1 MMALPPPRKPK
12 PKDEND
18 DLEALMSADP
28 AAMGAEVEDDDLDE
42 YSDDELAAED
52 PAAPSSS
59 TLDPE
64 LMSEFEAF
72 DNTDSPQEARAQAL
86 WNFMRL
92 CSSKKAF

>member
-1 MMALPPPRKPK
+1 MLKPPKKPRPE
-12 PKDEND
+12 DEEAID
-18 DLEALMSADP
+18 IEALMGADP
-28 AAMGAEVEDDDLDE
+28 MGAEVEDDDLDE

-72 DNTDSPQEARAQAL
+72 DNPDSPQEARAQAL